1 MVYLN
6 SAKNSRLA
14 GMTVNQNQGG
24 GPKKAGFPGLVGRSS
39 WDTIFY
45 GNTGTHCCK
54 LSTLQR
60 ELIGWKVSVPL
71 GVGVDH
77 RIANR

>member
-1 MVYLN
+1 MAYLN
-6 SAKNSRLA
+6 AAKKSRLS
-14 GMTVNQNQGG
+14 GMTINQNQGG
-24 GPKKAGFPGLVGRSS
+24 GNKKAGFPGIVGRGQ
-39 WDTIFY
+39 WEHIFY

-60 ELIGWKVSVPL
+60 ELIGWKVSIPL

-77 RIANR
+77 RLHNR